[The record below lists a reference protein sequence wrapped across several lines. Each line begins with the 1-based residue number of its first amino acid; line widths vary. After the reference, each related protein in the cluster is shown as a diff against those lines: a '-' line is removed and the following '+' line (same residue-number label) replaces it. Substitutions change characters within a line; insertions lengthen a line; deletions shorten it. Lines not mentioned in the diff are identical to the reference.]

1 MTLRCFFEKNGSD
14 YNAVIERLISEKMVC
29 KYIKKFP
36 DDPHF
41 IQLGIAIR
49 EQDPETAYRA
59 AHTLKGLCLSLGF
72 AHLSEPVIA
81 LTEELRNGVMD
92 HAASYYAQI
101 SEFHAQLL
109 QWIDQLED

>member
-14 YNAVIERLISEKMVC
+14 YDAVIGRLISEKMVL

-41 IQLGIAIR
+41 TQLGKAIR

-59 AHTLKGLCLSLGF
+59 VHTLKGLCLSLGF
-72 AHLSEPVIA
+72 AKLSEPVMA
-81 LTEELRNGVMD
+81 LTEELRSGVMD
-92 HAASYYAQI
+92 HAESYYAQI
-101 SEFHAQLL
+101 SALHAQLL
-109 QWIDQLED
+109 QWIDALEG